1 MNNMIGRTKKKK
13 VYLLSTLHRPVP
25 LQHYL
30 FYGDDMYPLL
40 MDNKFNS
47 NAISDAAKRD
57 KEKAAVIPLLHTYIH
72 TYIYTTS
79 IIEAIPCV
87 YLTYI
92 HAYIHCPIKIALLT
106 CVSLTYIHTYIHTYT
121 ALLK

>member
-1 MNNMIGRTKKKK
+1 MIGRTKKKK

-40 MDNKFNS
+40 VENKFNT

-57 KEKAAVIPLLHTYIH
+57 KEKAAVRPLPLFILLFSLSIH
-72 TYIYTTS
+72 T
-79 IIEAIPCV
+79 
-87 YLTYI
+87 
-92 HAYIHCPIKIALLT
+92 IHCPTSI
-106 CVSLTYIHTYIHTYT
+106 
-121 ALLK
+121 